1 MDKILFLLSE
11 GIKNLWRHKLTVFA
25 AVFSIFLSLSTI
37 GVLFIAEQNTHK
49 LIEYMRRKYKIEV
62 FFQNDVTDVAAE
74 QYVEQIKKIP
84 GIYSTTLISKDETL
98 KIYKSVI
105 GEDLTQFL
113 DYNPLPISCVIN
125 LKKDWPSRL
134 DLQPI
139 ISDLKKY
146 REVDEVRHQGK
157 LISRIQSYYDRFLQI
172 MIIAISITLI
182 IAIFIIS
189 NTVRLTIFS
198 KKELIKSL
206 QLIGATKWFIKGPF
220 IIEGIVHG
228 LIAAILAVYSLVGII
243 RFSKYLIY
251 DLTKFGIIF
260 DQVLIFQVLLSI
272 SILVGFI
279 GANRAI
285 SRFLK

>member
-1 MDKILFLLSE
+1 MNKLVFIFAE
-11 GIKNLWRHKLTVFA
+11 GFKNVWRHKSS
-25 AVFSIFLSLSTI
+25 AVSSIFSIYLTLIVSGSLLIIS
-37 GVLFIAEQNTHK
+37 QNTNK
-49 LIEYMRRKYKIEV
+49 LIEYLRDKYKIEV
-62 FFQNDVTDVAAE
+62 FFKDDVTEQRVAE
-74 QYVEQIKKIP
+74 LVTEFKKKNIVQS
-84 GIYSTTLISKDETL
+84 ITVISKKDAER
-98 KIYKSVI
+98 IFKS
-105 GEDLTQFL
+105 QFGDDIL
-113 DYNPLPISCVIN
+113 GLLGYNPLPISCVIN

-157 LISRIQSYYDRFLQI
+157 LISRIESYYDRFLQV

-182 IAIFIIS
+182 VAIFIIS

-228 LIAAILAVYSLVGII
+228 LIAAILSVYSLVGII

-260 DQVLIFQVLLSI
+260 DQVFIFQVLLSI

>member
-1 MDKILFLLSE
+1 MNKLVFIFAE
-11 GIKNLWRHKLTVFA
+11 GFKNVWRHKSS
-25 AVFSIFLSLSTI
+25 AVSSIFSIYLTLIVSGSLLIIS
-37 GVLFIAEQNTHK
+37 QNTNK
-49 LIEYMRRKYKIEV
+49 LIEYLRDKYKIEV
-62 FFQNDVTDVAAE
+62 FFKDGVTEERVTE
-74 QYVEQIKKIP
+74 LVTEFKKKNIVQS
-84 GIYSTTLISKDETL
+84 ITVISKKDAER
-98 KIYKSVI
+98 IFKS
-105 GEDLTQFL
+105 QFGDDIL
-113 DYNPLPISCVIN
+113 GLLGYNPLPISCVIN

-146 REVDEVRHQGK
+146 REVDEIRHQGK
-157 LISRIQSYYDRFLQI
+157 LISRIESYYDRFLQV

-182 IAIFIIS
+182 VAIFIIS

-228 LIAAILAVYSLVGII
+228 LIAAILSVYSLVGII

-260 DQVLIFQVLLSI
+260 DQVFIFQVLLSI

>member
-1 MDKILFLLSE
+1 MNKLVFIFAE
-11 GIKNLWRHKLTVFA
+11 GFKNVWRHKSS
-25 AVFSIFLSLSTI
+25 AVSSIFSIYLTLIVSGSLLIIS
-37 GVLFIAEQNTHK
+37 QNTNK
-49 LIEYMRRKYKIEV
+49 LIEYLRDKYKIEV
-62 FFQNDVTDVAAE
+62 FFKDDVTE
-74 QYVEQIKKIP
+74 QRVTELVTEFKKKNIVQS
-84 GIYSTTLISKDETL
+84 ITVISKKDAER
-98 KIYKSVI
+98 IFKS
-105 GEDLTQFL
+105 QFGDDIL
-113 DYNPLPISCVIN
+113 GLLGYNPLPISCVIN

-157 LISRIQSYYDRFLQI
+157 LISRIESYYDRFLQV

-182 IAIFIIS
+182 VAIFIIS

-228 LIAAILAVYSLVGII
+228 LIAAILAVYSLVGLI

-260 DQVLIFQVLLSI
+260 DQVFIFQVLLSI

>member
-1 MDKILFLLSE
+1 MNKLVFIFAE
-11 GIKNLWRHKLTVFA
+11 GFKNVWRHKSS
-25 AVFSIFLSLSTI
+25 AVSSIFSIYLTLIVSGSLLIIS
-37 GVLFIAEQNTHK
+37 QNTNK
-49 LIEYMRRKYKIEV
+49 LIEYLRDKYKIEV
-62 FFQNDVTDVAAE
+62 FFKDDVTE
-74 QYVEQIKKIP
+74 QRVTELVTEFKKKNIVQS
-84 GIYSTTLISKDETL
+84 ITVISKKDAER
-98 KIYKSVI
+98 IFKS
-105 GEDLTQFL
+105 QFGDDIL
-113 DYNPLPISCVIN
+113 GLLGYNPLPISCVIN

-146 REVDEVRHQGK
+146 REVDEIRHQGK
-157 LISRIQSYYDRFLQI
+157 LISRIESYYDRFLQI

-198 KKELIKSL
+198 KKQLIKSL

-228 LIAAILAVYSLVGII
+228 LIAAVLAVYSLVGII

-260 DQVLIFQVLLSI
+260 DQVFIFQVLLSI

>member
-1 MDKILFLLSE
+1 MNKLVFIFAE
-11 GIKNLWRHKLTVFA
+11 GFKNVWRHKSS
-25 AVFSIFLSLSTI
+25 AVSSIFSIYLTLIVSGSLLIIS
-37 GVLFIAEQNTHK
+37 QNTNK
-49 LIEYMRRKYKIEV
+49 LIEYLRDKYKIEV
-62 FFQNDVTDVAAE
+62 FFKDDVTE
-74 QYVEQIKKIP
+74 QRVTELVTEFKKKNIVQS
-84 GIYSTTLISKDETL
+84 ITVISKKDAER
-98 KIYKSVI
+98 IFKS
-105 GEDLTQFL
+105 QFGDDIL
-113 DYNPLPISCVIN
+113 GLLGYNPLPISCVLN

-157 LISRIQSYYDRFLQI
+157 LISRIESYYDRFLQV

-182 IAIFIIS
+182 VAIFIIS

-260 DQVLIFQVLLSI
+260 DQVFIFQVLLSI

>member
-1 MDKILFLLSE
+1 MNKLVFIFAE
-11 GIKNLWRHKLTVFA
+11 GFKNVWRHKSS
-25 AVFSIFLSLSTI
+25 AVSSIFSIYLTLIVSGSLLIIS
-37 GVLFIAEQNTHK
+37 QNTNK
-49 LIEYMRRKYKIEV
+49 LIEYLRDKYKIEV
-62 FFQNDVTDVAAE
+62 FFKDDVTE
-74 QYVEQIKKIP
+74 QRVTELVTEFKKKNIVQS
-84 GIYSTTLISKDETL
+84 ITVISKKDAER
-98 KIYKSVI
+98 IFKS
-105 GEDLTQFL
+105 QFGDDIL
-113 DYNPLPISCVIN
+113 GLLGYNPLPISCVIN

-157 LISRIQSYYDRFLQI
+157 LISRIESYYDRFLQI

-182 IAIFIIS
+182 VAIFIIS

-228 LIAAILAVYSLVGII
+228 LIAAILSVYSLVGII

-260 DQVLIFQVLLSI
+260 DQVFIFQVLLSI